1 MLGIDTGTYSLK
13 FCLSEKRGSVFA
25 IERIGELV
33 TFSGESE
40 NPVLSPVDVRLFFQR
55 NHLPKEA
62 VFSFFYPQMVLQRIN
77 LPEMSPEELENALQW
92 EAHSLIPGEKSFQVS
107 WSVLKKSN
115 GTMDVLFTAV
125 PSPPVESYV
134 DTFVQAGIRVEAV
147 EPYVM
152 SLTKGFLS
160 LHPEYFESAFTLV
173 DIGFEKTTIVC
184 FGDWNILLARNFG
197 WGMRKVWNALREKFH
212 LSPVE
217 VFEVL
222 RRSEAPYQ
230 LREAVSLVSQ
240 DLLLELKRSFTFF
253 QAEFGVRVLERIFL
267 SGGGALCGPLREY
280 LSQGLSLG
288 FQSLRP
294 LSLEDKE
301 PVPSERFLTAVGA
314 SLWK

>member
-25 IERIGELV
+25 IERVGELV
-33 TFSGESE
+33 TFSGEPE
-40 NPVLSPVDVRLFFQR
+40 NSVFSPADVRLFFQR
-55 NHLPKEA
+55 HRLPREA
-62 VFSFFYPQMVLQRIN
+62 VFSFFYPQMVLQRIS
-77 LPEMSPEELENALQW
+77 LPEMSSEELENALQW

-107 WSVLKKSN
+107 WSVLKKGN
-115 GTMDVLFTAV
+115 GAMDVLFAAV

-134 DTFVQAGIRVEAV
+134 DTFAQAGIRVEAV

-160 LHPEYFESAFTLV
+160 LHPECFESAFILV
-173 DIGFEKTTIVC
+173 DVGFEKTTVVC
-184 FGDWNILLARNFG
+184 FGDRNILFARNFG
-197 WGMRKVWNALREKFH
+197 WGMRKVWNALREKFL

-230 LREAVSLVSQ
+230 LREAVPLVSQ

-253 QAEFGVRVLERIFL
+253 QAEFGARVLEKIFL
-267 SGGGALCGPLREY
+267 SGGGALCSPLREY
-280 LSQGLSLG
+280 LTQGLSLS

-294 LSLEDKE
+294 LSLEGRE
-301 PVPSERFLTAVGA
+301 SVPSERFLTAVGA
-314 SLWK
+314 SLWR